1 MAHTRL
7 AGENEAH
14 LMIHPKETL
23 GAVRS
28 RAQKTKKTAGRLF
41 VSGLGFSAAF
51 FLDPDHGKERRM
63 RALGFVDH
71 LLHSRADAARGN
83 GIDRRQVPEPEA
95 EVGDLRA
102 TFHGAVNGAPASKYG
117 DGAPVSRAV
126 E

>member
-1 MAHTRL
+1 
-7 AGENEAH
+7 
-14 LMIHPKETL
+14 MIDPKETL

-28 RAQKTKKTAGRLF
+28 RAHKTKKTAGRLF

-51 FLDPDHGKERRM
+51 FLDPDHGKARRT

-83 GIDRRQVPEPEA
+83 GIDRRQVPESVA
-95 EVGDLRA
+95 EVGDSEA
-102 TFHGAVNGAPASKYG
+102 TFHGAVNGVPASSRG